1 MTPEM
6 PAQVDNQGGA
16 MAMNMMAQQSNANT
30 QPVATM

>member
-16 MAMNMMAQQSNANT
+16 MAMNQMAAQNNPNT
-30 QPVATM
+30 QPISTL